1 MSGRILLDTVA
12 EEEPKPAEPPP
23 PPPPP
28 SPPEPP
34 PAREATDPPPAAAA
48 PPESTPAPAEALSP
62 ELQKRIDRL
71 TWEKYEAQRRQQE
84 AEQRYLQEQRR
95 QQAAQHA
102 YGPPGE
108 TEAEQRGYQRAQQE
122 SATARFN
129 EACNSLYAKGRQE
142 FGETMDEAVRG
153 LNAVGWGNRPD
164 ALAALASLPDGHRV
178 YHALASNLDEAHRVL
193 NLPPMEMAVA
203 LASMR
208 SQQSSNGHAEPRTP
222 ISRAPAPISPIGG
235 QSRAPEKP
243 LDKLTMREFITRRD
257 RETAGSSTRIRR

>member
-12 EEEPKPAEPPP
+12 EEEPKPPEPTP

-28 SPPEPP
+28 SPPPEPP
-34 PAREATDPPPAAAA
+34 PAKEAVES
-48 PPESTPAPAEALSP
+48 PPESTPAPAAEALSP

-95 QQAAQHA
+95 QQAA
-102 YGPPGE
+102 
-108 TEAEQRGYQRAQQE
+108 QRGYQRAQQE

>member
-12 EEEPKPAEPPP
+12 EEEPKPPEPTPPP

-28 SPPEPP
+28 LPPEPP
-34 PAREATDPPPAAAA
+34 PAKEAADP
-48 PPESTPAPAEALSP
+48 PPESTPAPAAEALSP

-122 SATARFN
+122 NATARFN

-243 LDKLTMREFITRRD
+243 LDKLSMREFITRRD